1 MAATLLG
8 IFGMLAL
15 LLAAVGLYGVMAY
28 FVNART
34 RELGIR
40 ISIGAQRMDVF
51 KLVLSQGLILT
62 VIGVLG
68 GLLVSLTSTR
78 LTAHL
83 LYGVSATDPITFT
96 LAALL
101 LIGIALVA
109 TYFPA
114 RRATRMD
121 PMIALRHD

>member
-1 MAATLLG
+1 
-8 IFGMLAL
+8 
-15 LLAAVGLYGVMAY
+15 MAY
-28 FVNART
+28 FVSART

-40 ISIGAQRMDVF
+40 ISIGAQRMGVF
-51 KLVLSQGLILT
+51 KLVLRQGLILT

-68 GLLVSLTSTR
+68 GLLVALTFTR
-78 LTAHL
+78 PTVHR

-96 LAALL
+96 LVALL

-114 RRATRMD
+114 RRATRIN